1 MPVLGQ
7 PEAFLHFKEGLI
19 DEHGTISNEGTKDFL
34 QGFVDTFIA
43 WVGTHGGTH

>member
-7 PEAFLHFKEGLI
+7 PEAFLHVKEGLI
-19 DEHGTISNEGTKDFL
+19 DAHGTISNEGTRDFL
-34 QGFVDTFIA
+34 QGFVDRFIA